1 MKLIK
6 TCPFC
11 LLDFESEGTPDTIS
25 TELIV
30 LRAFIREFHPF
41 YSEDVDNFN
50 YDELTSIV
58 KEIVEEF

>member
-11 LLDFESEGTPDTIS
+11 LSDFESEGTPDTFSNEMII
-25 TELIV
+25 LK
-30 LRAFIREFHPF
+30 AFIREFHPF
-41 YSEDVDNFN
+41 YSTEVDNMT
-50 YDELTSIV
+50 YDELITIV